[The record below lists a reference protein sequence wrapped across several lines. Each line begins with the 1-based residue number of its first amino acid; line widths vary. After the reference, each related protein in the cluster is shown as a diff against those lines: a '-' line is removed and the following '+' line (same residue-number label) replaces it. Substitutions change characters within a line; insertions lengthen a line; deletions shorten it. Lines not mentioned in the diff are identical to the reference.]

1 VVSDIG
7 KTAVYIGLPGSRLR
21 CCWMVATFESAL
33 VLFLAMRY
41 GGVQLVSPDVTAQIR
56 ASDDD
61 RARLQRLSR
70 ELMLTPGE
78 N

>member
-1 VVSDIG
+1 
-7 KTAVYIGLPGSRLR
+7 
-21 CCWMVATFESAL
+21 MVATFESAL